1 MGSVFVGKPPNLCR
15 PVMFVRSMSTQ
26 LRCSGLQS
34 VTKNGFV
41 ELSDIESL
49 DNFLAQSS
57 GDPVIIFKHSSTC
70 GISARAYTQMSQLEH
85 PVGLVTVQTAR
96 AVSDEVGRRMGLAHE
111 TPQVMIVSDGKVA
124 WTASHGYVKAAAV
137 EAALEEQSAKGKEQ
151 SKDGQ

>member
-1 MGSVFVGKPPNLCR
+1 
-15 PVMFVRSMSTQ
+15 MFVRSRSAQ

-49 DNFLAQSS
+49 DDFLARSN
-57 GDPVIIFKHSSTC
+57 GDPVIIFKHSDSC
-70 GISARAYTQMSQLEH
+70 GISARAYTQMSEVAS

-96 AVSDEVGRRMGLAHE
+96 AVSDELEKRMGLAHE

-124 WTASHGYVKAAAV
+124 WTASHGQVKAAAV
-137 EAALEEQSAKGKEQ
+137 EAALEEVGSRQ
-151 SKDGQ
+151 